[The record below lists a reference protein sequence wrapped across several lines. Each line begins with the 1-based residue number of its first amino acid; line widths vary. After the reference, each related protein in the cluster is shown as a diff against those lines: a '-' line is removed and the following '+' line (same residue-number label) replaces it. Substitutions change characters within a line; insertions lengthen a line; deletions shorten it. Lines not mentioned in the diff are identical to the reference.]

1 MCWVIYIIYTY
12 IYNRIHVHMVPI
24 ICNVTIGLTAHL
36 SGNLEKMV
44 LQTSEHQDCLLQ
56 NSSMKINPWNN
67 KAGTVRMLAWNR
79 FLRSY
84 SVFPLRI
91 DTTETPVM
99 FNVQAGKQL
108 LIHFFNVE
116 LLKSVLSGF
125 TMWFHILFLPQIVKS
140 FEAEGEHINFV
151 ETS

>member
-1 MCWVIYIIYTY
+1 
-12 IYNRIHVHMVPI
+12 MVPI
-24 ICNVTIGLTAHL
+24 ICNVTIGLTVHL
-36 SGNLEKMV
+36 SENLEKMV

-56 NSSMKINPWNN
+56 NTSMKINPWNN
-67 KAGTVRMLAWNR
+67 KAGTVRMLDWNR

-84 SVFPLRI
+84 FVFPLRI

-108 LIHFFNVE
+108 LIRFFNGG
-116 LLKSVLSGF
+116 LLKSILPGF
-125 TMWFHILFLPQIVKS
+125 TMWFHILFSPQIVKS
-140 FEAEGEHINFV
+140 LEAVGEHINFV